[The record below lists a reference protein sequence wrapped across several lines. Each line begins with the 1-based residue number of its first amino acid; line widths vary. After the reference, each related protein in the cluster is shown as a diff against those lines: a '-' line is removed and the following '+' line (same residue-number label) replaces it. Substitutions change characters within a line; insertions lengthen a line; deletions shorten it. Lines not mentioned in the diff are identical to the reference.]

1 MERHHKNQ
9 SKLQCYLALNRQNMV
24 ADYLTTVTDRKLRKT
39 LTRYRLSEHSLA
51 IETGRHRQT
60 WLPREDSLAIETGR
74 HRQTWLSRED
84 SLAIETGRHRQTWLP
99 REDRLCSLCSRG
111 EVETELHFL
120 LHCDKYSDLRE
131 YFFPKIIIQYK
142 EFETIKDEE
151 KIKYLLGEKPMCSF
165 GSQICVLL
173 PQPEGQP
180 VKSAM

>member
-1 MERHHKNQ
+1 
-9 SKLQCYLALNRQNMV
+9 MV

-51 IETGRHRQT
+51 IETSRHR
-60 WLPREDSLAIETGR
+60 P
-74 HRQTWLSRED
+74 
-84 SLAIETGRHRQTWLP
+84 TWLP
-99 REDRLCSLCSRG
+99 REDRLWSLCSRG

-131 YFFPKIIIQYK
+131 YLFPKIIIQYK

-151 KIKYLLGEKPMCSF
+151 KIKYLLGEKPKCAVLATK
-165 GSQICVLL
+165 CVLL